1 MADQTPTGTAGDTAR
16 GGPMTDHATASAELA
31 PVMKVTRAKA
41 TTSGVPGRPPAAKTD
56 SARASG
62 KPAKANAAVTA
73 EPRSV
78 IAPDKPGRP
87 PNVDVYQGGA
97 DSVAADAVS
106 ITQGGASVVSA
117 RKVEIHQGGIANA
130 RADDISV
137 RIGGVALA
145 RADRLS
151 VEMGGVGLA
160 LAREAQVTQ
169 GMARTVIAQDV
180 RIDQGLVGT
189 AFAGRVTFEQPAG
202 VFLLLAGRT
211 EGPVKALMDWRGALA
226 FGAAF
231 GLLVGLLRRR

>member
-1 MADQTPTGTAGDTAR
+1 MADPTPTETNGGDAKG
-16 GGPMTDHATASAELA
+16 GGPKGAPTTDAAASSPELA

-41 TTSGVPGRPPAAKTD
+41 TTSDVPRRA
-56 SARASG
+56 ARAGSG
-62 KPAKANAAVTA
+62 KAD
-73 EPRSV
+73 RSV
-78 IAPDKPGRP
+78 VTSPDGSTRP
-87 PNVDVYQGGA
+87 PNVEIFQGGA
-97 DSVAADAVS
+97 DSVAGDSVS
-106 ITQGGASVVSA
+106 ITQGGASVVNA
-117 RKVEIHQGGIANA
+117 RTVEVHQGGIANA
-130 RADDISV
+130 QADDISV
-137 RIGGVALA
+137 RMGGIALA

-180 RIDQGLVGT
+180 RVDQGLIGT

>member
-1 MADQTPTGTAGDTAR
+1 MADPTPTEPNGGDAKR
-16 GGPMTDHATASAELA
+16 GRKGAATSDPAASSPELA
-31 PVMKVTRAKA
+31 PVMKVSRAKA
-41 TTSGVPGRPPAAKTD
+41 TTSDVPRRT
-56 SARASG
+56 ARAGSETADRVV
-62 KPAKANAAVTA
+62 AKA
-73 EPRSV
+73 
-78 IAPDKPGRP
+78 PDGSSRP
-87 PNVDVYQGGA
+87 ANVAIHQGGA
-97 DSVAADAVS
+97 DSVAGDAVS
-106 ITQGGASVVSA
+106 ITQGGASVVNA
-117 RKVEIHQGGIANA
+117 RNVEIHQGGIANA

-137 RIGGVALA
+137 RMGGIALA

-211 EGPVKALMDWRGALA
+211 EGPVKALLDWRGALA